1 MCCSRIPGT
10 ENRFLIVKL
19 VGTQS
24 NRNGVGARIR
34 VTVTT
39 PQGKRTLHRA
49 VGSVSSFGGSPLR
62 QEIGLGMADSI
73 ERVEIDWPG
82 STTTQVLREVPLDGM
97 IQVTEGTDGFESIR
111 FDTLPMP

>member
-1 MCCSRIPGT
+1 MLFKNPGHG
-10 ENRFLIVKL
+10 NHFLIVKL

-24 NRNGVGARIR
+24 NRSGIGARIR
-34 VTVTT
+34 VTVDT

-62 QEIGLGMADSI
+62 QEIGLGAADSI

-82 STTTQVLREVPLDGM
+82 STTTQALREVPLNAM
-97 IQVTEGTDGFESIR
+97 IQVTEGTDGFESLR
-111 FDTLPMP
+111 FDALPMP